1 MTDLMD
7 ELKGE
12 VKVEDTLLTENN
24 TSLKDKRKKM
34 WDDFKK
40 SYDWEKLPLHVLV
53 TAILIIGAFLMGLS
67 VYTMTGNL
75 FIAILSPAFTEL
87 GLIAAHGASNRPKN
101 SVRQREISR
110 KLRNWHI
117 FTSVTLLMSN
127 LVIETATSLLSI
139 KIDGVVY
146 FIFGII
152 GLTSLIDIVSYFRYQ
167 DNDDELTTKN
177 NHTKK
182 MENIKSATL
191 MSRMQAFED
200 AEKIKSEELVKFWQ
214 ENAPELARYKARIE
228 AAKEIKN
235 VYLQLDMTPEEANK
249 LLGEVGFIEGTVI
262 NDEEEGNDNNNGSGK
277 RPYKKT
283 GQYSKKNQ
291 LTPPQEK
298 PESFPIG
305 ETQPQQVVD
314 EEKMNRMKDAKIFS

>member
-24 TSLKDKRKKM
+24 TSLKDKRKKA
-34 WDDFKK
+34 WQEFKK
-40 SYDWEKLPLHVLV
+40 SYDWEKLPLHILI

-67 VYTMTGNL
+67 VYTMTKNL
-75 FIAILSPAFTEL
+75 FVAILSPAFTEL

-139 KIDGVVY
+139 KIDGVIY

-228 AAKEIKN
+228 AAKEIKD
-235 VYLQLDMTPEEANK
+235 VYLQLGMTPDEATK
-249 LLGEVGFIEGTVI
+249 LLGEVGFVDSKFVD
-262 NDEEEGNDNNNGSGK
+262 DEEDETEENNSGK

-283 GQYSKKNQ
+283 GKYKKQ

-298 PESFPIG
+298 PESFSIG

>member
-1 MTDLMD
+1 MDDLMD

-24 TSLKDKRKKM
+24 TSLKEKRKKT
-34 WDDFKK
+34 WQDFKK
-40 SYDWEKLPLHVLV
+40 SYDWEKLPLHILI

-67 VYTMTGNL
+67 VYTMTNNM
-75 FIAILSPAFTEL
+75 IVAILSPAFTEL

-127 LVIETATSLLSI
+127 LVVETATSLLSI

-152 GLTSLIDIVSYFRYQ
+152 GLTSLIDIVSYFNYQ

-182 MENIKSATL
+182 MENIRSATL
-191 MSRMQAFED
+191 MSRMTAFEN
-200 AEKIKSEELVKFWQ
+200 AEKIKSQELVKFWQ
-214 ENAPELARYKARIE
+214 DNAPELARHKARIE

-235 VYLQLDMTPEEANK
+235 VYMELGMTPEEAK
-249 LLGEVGFIEGTVI
+249 SLLGEVGFVDSKFVDD
-262 NDEEEGNDNNNGSGK
+262 DEDETEENNSGK

-283 GQYSKKNQ
+283 GKYKKQ
-291 LTPPQEK
+291 LTPPQQEK

-314 EEKMNRMKDAKIFS
+314 EEKMRKMQEAKIFN

>member
-87 GLIAAHGASNRPKN
+87 GLVAAHGASNRPKN
-101 SVRQREISR
+101 SVRQKEISR
-110 KLRNWHI
+110 KLRGWHI
-117 FTSVTLLMSN
+117 FTSVTLLFSN

-152 GLTSLIDIVSYFRYQ
+152 GLTSLIDIVSYFNYQ
-167 DNDDELTTKN
+167 DNDDELTRKN

-182 MENIKSATL
+182 MEDIKSATL
-191 MSRMQAFED
+191 MSRMKAFED
-200 AEKIKSEELVKFWQ
+200 AEKIKSEELVKFWK
-214 ENAPELARYKARIE
+214 ENAPELAKYKARIE

-249 LLGEVGFIEGTVI
+249 LLGEVGFIEGTIVD
-262 NDEEEGNDNNNGSGK
+262 DEEENNYNNNSGK
-277 RPYKKT
+277 RPYRKT

-291 LTPPQEK
+291 LTPPQQEK
-298 PESFPIG
+298 PESFPVG
-305 ETQPQQVVD
+305 ETQPQPVVD
-314 EEKMNRMKDAKIFS
+314 EEKMKKMQEAKIF

>member
-1 MTDLMD
+1 
-7 ELKGE
+7 
-12 VKVEDTLLTENN
+12 
-24 TSLKDKRKKM
+24 
-34 WDDFKK
+34 
-40 SYDWEKLPLHVLV
+40 
-53 TAILIIGAFLMGLS
+53 
-67 VYTMTGNL
+67 
-75 FIAILSPAFTEL
+75 
-87 GLIAAHGASNRPKN
+87 
-101 SVRQREISR
+101 
-110 KLRNWHI
+110 
-117 FTSVTLLMSN
+117 
-127 LVIETATSLLSI
+127 
-139 KIDGVVY
+139 
-146 FIFGII
+146 
-152 GLTSLIDIVSYFRYQ
+152 
-167 DNDDELTTKN
+167 
-177 NHTKK
+177 

-262 NDEEEGNDNNNGSGK
+262 NDEEDANDNNNSSGK

-305 ETQPQQVVD
+305 ETQPQTVVD
-314 EEKMNRMKDAKIFS
+314 EEKMRKMQEAKIFN